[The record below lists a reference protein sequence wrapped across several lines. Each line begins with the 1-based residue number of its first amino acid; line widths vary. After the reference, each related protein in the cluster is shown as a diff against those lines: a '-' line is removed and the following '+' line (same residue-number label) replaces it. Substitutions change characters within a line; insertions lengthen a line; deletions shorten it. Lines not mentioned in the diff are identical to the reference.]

1 MSNLVTWVWTGSAF
15 VVPSAMATT
24 AIHAMTMSLAAEWG
38 PHNIRLNAPAP
49 GPFPTEGAWDKLNP
63 ISDTVSSATSTAK
76 VPMRRFGRM
85 PELTNLVTFLLSDA
99 CDYLTGQTIAID
111 GGQHLAGPGTFAD
124 LQPDRRTMAGRPR
137 SYRRLGRQGKIRTDD
152 QRRRKRGLRI
162 ERKLFGPE
170 HEMWRDSVRRFVAK
184 EIVPFHD
191 QWEKDGI
198 VPRELWLKAGEAGM
212 LCCTVPEEYGGLG
225 LDYLFDAIVYEELWR
240 VGASGP
246 GFLIHTDLVTTY
258 ILTAGTEEQKRE
270 WLPRMVK
277 GEAIG
282 SLGMTE
288 PHAGSDLKAIRTR
301 AERDGNEHFLING
314 QKVFISNGQMCDI
327 LVLATKT
334 DSSAG
339 AKGVTLFLVDT
350 SLPGFKRGKN
360 LEKLGMKAQDA
371 SELFFDNLR
380 IAASAMLA
388 AEGEGFKLMMTKL
401 PQERLAQAV
410 RSATVT
416 ETINAMTVEYTAE
429 RRAFDKSIADFQN
442 TQFVL
447 ADLKARS
454 VMARVFTDKCIELFM
469 AGELDPVDAARAK
482 LVTSELHCETADR
495 CLQLFGGWGYMW
507 EYPIARAYADARIVK
522 IAGGSIE
529 VMKTIIS
536 REIFKGRRGRGK

>member
-1 MSNLVTWVWTGSAF
+1 M
-15 VVPSAMATT
+15 
-24 AIHAMTMSLAAEWG
+24 
-38 PHNIRLNAPAP
+38 
-49 GPFPTEGAWDKLNP
+49 
-63 ISDTVSSATSTAK
+63 
-76 VPMRRFGRM
+76 
-85 PELTNLVTFLLSDA
+85 
-99 CDYLTGQTIAID
+99 
-111 GGQHLAGPGTFAD
+111 
-124 LQPDRRTMAGRPR
+124 
-137 SYRRLGRQGKIRTDD
+137 
-152 QRRRKRGLRI
+152 I
-162 ERKLFGPE
+162 ERKLFNAE
-170 HEMWRDSVRRFVAK
+170 HDMWRESVRRFIEQ
-184 EIVPFHD
+184 EIVPFHA

-225 LDYLFDAIVYEELWR
+225 LDYLFDVIVYEELWK

-246 GFLIHTDLVTTY
+246 GFLIHTDLVATY

-288 PHAGSDLKAIRTR
+288 PHAGSDLKAIRTK
-301 AERDGNEHFLING
+301 AERDGNEHFVING

-360 LEKLGMKAQDA
+360 LDKLGMKAQDT

-380 IAASAMLA
+380 IPATAMLA

-416 ETINAMTVEYTAE
+416 ETIIDMTVEYTAE
-429 RRAFDKSIADFQN
+429 RRAFDQSIADFQN

-469 AGELDPVDAARAK
+469 AGELDPVDAAMAK
-482 LVTSELHCETADR
+482 LVTSELHCETADK

-536 REIFKGRRGRGK
+536 REMFKGRLGRGK

>member
-1 MSNLVTWVWTGSAF
+1 M
-15 VVPSAMATT
+15 
-24 AIHAMTMSLAAEWG
+24 
-38 PHNIRLNAPAP
+38 
-49 GPFPTEGAWDKLNP
+49 
-63 ISDTVSSATSTAK
+63 
-76 VPMRRFGRM
+76 
-85 PELTNLVTFLLSDA
+85 
-99 CDYLTGQTIAID
+99 
-111 GGQHLAGPGTFAD
+111 
-124 LQPDRRTMAGRPR
+124 
-137 SYRRLGRQGKIRTDD
+137 
-152 QRRRKRGLRI
+152 I
-162 ERKLFGPE
+162 ERKLFSPE
-170 HEMWRDSVRRFVAK
+170 HDMWRESVRRFIEK

-225 LDYLFDAIVYEELWR
+225 LDYLFDVIVYEELWR

-246 GFLIHTDLVTTY
+246 GFLIHTDLVATY
-258 ILTAGTEEQKRE
+258 ILTAGTDEQKRE

-277 GEAIG
+277 GQAIG

-314 QKVFISNGQMCDI
+314 QKVFISNGQMCDV

-360 LEKLGMKAQDA
+360 LEKLGMKAQDT

-380 IAASAMLA
+380 IPSTSMLA

-416 ETINAMTVEYTAE
+416 ETIIDMTVEYTAE
-429 RRAFDKSIADFQN
+429 RRAFDQSIADFQN

-469 AGELDPVDAARAK
+469 AGELDSVDAAMAK
-482 LVTSELHCETADR
+482 MVTSELHCETADK

-536 REIFKGRRGRGK
+536 REMFKGRLGHGK